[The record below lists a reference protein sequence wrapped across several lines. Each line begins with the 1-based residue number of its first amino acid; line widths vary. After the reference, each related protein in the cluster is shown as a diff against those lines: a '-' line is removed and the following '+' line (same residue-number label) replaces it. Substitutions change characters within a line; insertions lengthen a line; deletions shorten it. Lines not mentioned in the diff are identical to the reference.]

1 MESYR
6 KALHS
11 KVEGLISFFSLRK
24 FVKTHVILTPGALL
38 GWSLVA
44 VRAPF
49 PGDPGDP
56 GMCPKIDF

>member
-1 MESYR
+1 MLTS
-6 KALHS
+6 
-11 KVEGLISFFSLRK
+11 SFGDKDENILRE

-56 GMCPKIDF
+56 GDPRMCAKLDF

>member
-1 MESYR
+1 MSWYN
-6 KALHS
+6 
-11 KVEGLISFFSLRK
+11 LRE

-49 PGDPGDP
+49 PGDPRDPGDPGDP